1 MIRRIGE
8 VNETQNIRRIERDSK
23 RVKASITETSGSKK
37 PKKSYLKLIGLLLLI
52 PTTIGIMFP
61 ISLILIGII
70 LVMII
75 VDFFKQR

>member
-1 MIRRIGE
+1 MKRKTYEELKEIQRELKRPLP
-8 VNETQNIRRIERDSK
+8 K
-23 RVKASITETSGSKK
+23 RVEVKK

-70 LVMII
+70 FVMII

>member
-1 MIRRIGE
+1 MKRKTYGE
-8 VNETQNIRRIERDSK
+8 LKEIQRELKRPLPK
-23 RVKASITETSGSKK
+23 RVEVKK

-70 LVMII
+70 FVMII